1 MTPFHALTLPFEPP
15 YILQLAKAYAAN
27 ALRSA
32 AMNQLIALGHSF
44 GKKVPSTLRI
54 GYLSCDFGDHPVG
67 RLFAPVASHHSTA
80 FQVFYQ
86 RRRVP
91 HGRFDSL
98 CERLSSTHGRCTFT
112 R

>member
-32 AMNQLIALGHSF
+32 AMNQLVALGHSF

-80 FQVFYQ
+80 FQVGYQ

-98 CERLSSTHGRCTFT
+98 CERLSSAHGRCTFT